1 MLPLSTL
8 DIFDLATQTWSKK
21 PTSGTP
27 PLSRVNPCAVLASNN
42 AIYMYGG
49 QNVSDPVPRPQ
60 LNDLWILTVPDFTW
74 VPIPSADLGNAPL
87 GRSQHTCHVVGGE
100 MVVVGGD
107 TGNSGGCD
115 SPGVYV
121 FDMSLLQWKES
132 FSGTTEFVLP
142 NIAGG
147 GGCGMCGTPVVSV
160 TVSESRFSR
169 TSMTST
175 IEGFGTTTMAVETV
189 TTTMDGYTTLMTAT
203 YDTLTTIPS
212 PSTSYSTSAD
222 SASKQTHTSTNPT
235 TAAIVG
241 GVLGATIL
249 LLALAWLITSF
260 LRRRRENAWRNS
272 TSSGGRGI
280 LNSEGGRGGDG
291 ASEGDGEDGMREWD
305 VAEWNGGVL
314 RSPRQ
319 SLRVVNA

>member
-1 MLPLSTL
+1 
-8 DIFDLATQTWSKK
+8 
-21 PTSGTP
+21 
-27 PLSRVNPCAVLASNN
+27 
-42 AIYMYGG
+42 MYGG
-49 QNVSDPVPRPQ
+49 QNVSDPIPRPQ

-74 VPIPSADLGNAPL
+74 VPVPSADLGNAPL

-107 TGNSGGCD
+107 TGNAGGCD

-147 GGCGMCGTPVVSV
+147 GGCGMCASPVVSV

-169 TSMTST
+169 TSMAST
-175 IEGFGTTTMAVETV
+175 VQGFGTTTMAVETV

-212 PSTSYSTSAD
+212 PSSSSSTSSAD
-222 SASKQTHTSTNPT
+222 SASKQTRTSTNPT
-235 TAAIVG
+235 AAAIVG

-249 LLALAWLITSF
+249 FLGLAWLITSF

-280 LNSEGGRGGDG
+280 LNSEGDRVGDG
-291 ASEGDGEDGMREWD
+291 ASEGDGEDEMREWD